1 MRWEF
6 VLSTLILVSAAAGA
20 RADMVGSPNFSAEE
34 TTTIARNELLR
45 DIIEADPWL
54 VRRMLDIMSHP
65 GPSSARA
72 VADPAASVDPETD
85 PDLTISPRD
94 VQGVVE
100 WNSLVKRAKAE
111 KERRDKDPG
120 ATLTRSSEGTLEML
134 DMMRQARIRKEN
146 NNLP

>member
-1 MRWEF
+1 MRWEL
-6 VLSTLILVSAAAGA
+6 VLSTLILAGAVGAA
-20 RADMVGSPNFSAEE
+20 RADMVGAPNFTAEE
-34 TTTIARNELLR
+34 TTTVARNALLR

-72 VADPAASVDPETD
+72 VADRAASVDPASD
-85 PDLTISPRD
+85 PDLAISPRD

-111 KERRDKDPG
+111 KERRDKDAG
-120 ATLTRSSEGTLEML
+120 AALTRSSEGTLEMI

>member
-1 MRWEF
+1 MRWEL
-6 VLSTLILVSAAAGA
+6 VLSTLILASAAGGA
-20 RADMVGSPNFSAEE
+20 RADMVGAPNFSANES
-34 TTTIARNELLR
+34 TTVAHNALLR
-45 DIIEADPWL
+45 DIIEVDPWL

-65 GPSSARA
+65 GASSARTTA
-72 VADPAASVDPETD
+72 DSAENVDPATD
-85 PDLTISPRD
+85 PDLAISPRD

-100 WNSLVKRAKAE
+100 WNSLIKRAKAA

-120 ATLTRSSEGTLEML
+120 ATLTRSSEGTLEMI